1 MSRIACLLNVLMCL
15 RAFRSCVPSRLCFL
29 RAFLFWRALRVFNFW
44 CSFII
49 LPTYIFFMCFCFSC
63 KSLCSSFFY
72 VEFNFYVSYM
82 LSFLI
87 IFIFYV
93 PSFFYVRTLYLR
105 VFAFLIYLHVFY
117 VSLCLLNAL
126 SFSRTFLVFIFL
138 RALRCFNFSSQMP
151 NKGGKGGIGWFF
163 YFSQLLRRPLEL

>member
-1 MSRIACLLNVLMCL
+1 
-15 RAFRSCVPSRLCFL
+15 
-29 RAFLFWRALRVFNFW
+29 
-44 CSFII
+44 
-49 LPTYIFFMCFCFSC
+49 MCFCFSC

-117 VSLCLLNAL
+117 VSFCLLNAS

-138 RALRCFNFSSQMP
+138 HALRCFNSLLKCQIKEGREALVDFFIFP
-151 NKGGKGGIGWFF
+151 NSYGGH
-163 YFSQLLRRPLEL
+163 